1 MLTRS
6 LRLMNGPMFKTNWN
20 IMPLASLQRM
30 GFSSAPG
37 AAWIPFNA
45 NNISDNDGARRDRK
59 RIGRGPGSG
68 LGKTAG
74 KGHKGQHARAN
85 LGFPLGFEGGQSALT
100 RRMPKFGFR
109 KNRFNRLKEPE
120 QLNLGKL
127 AYHIEK
133 GDLDPTQ
140 PITMRNLYES
150 GAVSK
155 IMYGVKLLGKGTEK
169 F

>member
-1 MLTRS
+1 MHGHHTDAKCT
-6 LRLMNGPMFKTNWN
+6 MF
-20 IMPLASLQRM
+20 Q
-30 GFSSAPG
+30 
-37 AAWIPFNA
+37 
-45 NNISDNDGARRDRK
+45 
-59 RIGRGPGSG
+59 G
-68 LGKTAG
+68 LSYQ
-74 KGHKGQHARAN
+74 HKLYTQV
-85 LGFPLGFEGGQSALT
+85 LIGFEGGQSALT